1 MKSVLLKKKKKRTRR
16 SFGWKKGRNVF
27 LSPLPERRSG
37 RNGLERFTVEVEATH
52 ESNSGLSILCTTF
65 SLALL
70 ASVYGARDCFRV
82 SFGVLGWYKV
92 AGALETSRPMLT
104 A

>member
-1 MKSVLLKKKKKRTRR
+1 MDWRGSD
-16 SFGWKKGRNVF
+16 
-27 LSPLPERRSG
+27 SP
-37 RNGLERFTVEVEATH
+37 TVEVEATH

-70 ASVYGARDCFRV
+70 APVYGARDCFRV
-82 SFGVLGWYKV
+82 SFGVLVRYKV
-92 AGALETSRPMLT
+92 AGASETSRPMLT